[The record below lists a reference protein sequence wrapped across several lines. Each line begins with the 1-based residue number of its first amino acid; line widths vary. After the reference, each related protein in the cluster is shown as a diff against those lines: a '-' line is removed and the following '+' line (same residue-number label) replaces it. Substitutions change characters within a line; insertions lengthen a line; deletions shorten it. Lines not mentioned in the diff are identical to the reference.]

1 MKNSQIGR
9 GIGRSSKTIKNDL
22 KINELNQNMVYIK
35 LDWILLLLINLNYQ
49 HIVVSCK

>member
-9 GIGRSSKTIKNDL
+9 GIVRSSKTIKNDL

-35 LDWILLLLINLNYQ
+35 LDWILLLLIIPYLPTYCCQ
-49 HIVVSCK
+49 L